1 MPKRYVVLPPR
12 GPLLA
17 NTDIHG
23 NLEDLRALRRA
34 FEAEGPDAHW
44 VILGDIVHG
53 PDDRARRDHPEL
65 YDYEDQS
72 GRVALEIAEAMRQS
86 PGRVHF
92 VLGNHDHGHAG
103 GPHTRKFHRDE
114 VEHLEARLTDEERAA
129 LQAILKGALYAV
141 IAPSGLFLSHGS
153 PNDSLKKLED
163 LDAIDLRPS
172 ENDAYGNAVLQ
183 SFLTHYGQRDEIAAR
198 FLDSVSKSGAPVS
211 VVVHG
216 HDRDER
222 GFFIEGERQLC
233 LCIFGAPRDAKRYLR
248 ADLGGRYTSARDLR
262 DGIEIRRLYPR
273 PGAAQETV
281 GHGI

>member
-12 GPLLA
+12 GALVA

-53 PDDRARRDHPEL
+53 PDDRAREHTPEL
-65 YDYEDQS
+65 YGYEDAS
-72 GRVALEIAEAMRQS
+72 GQIAVEIAEAMREH

-92 VLGNHDHGHAG
+92 VLGNHDHGHIG
-103 GPHTRKFHRDE
+103 GPHTRKFFRDE
-114 VEHLEARLTDEERAA
+114 VEHLEARLSTDERAA
-129 LQAILKGALYAV
+129 LSAILEGALYAV

-153 PNDSLKKLED
+153 PNDSLKRLED
-163 LDAIDLRPS
+163 LDAIGLRPAD
-172 ENDAYGNAVLQ
+172 NDAYANDVLQ

-198 FLDSVSKSGAPVS
+198 FLATVSKSGVPVS

-262 DGIEIRRLYPR
+262 DGIEIRRLYPQL
-273 PGAAQETV
+273 GD
-281 GHGI
+281 